1 MTGGGMRMEKDSMG
15 EMSVPKAALYGAS
28 TQRAVLNFPISGYR
42 FPRAFIRALGLIK
55 WAAAQANHDLGLLDA
70 ERCALIVQAAE
81 EVLEGKHDADFP
93 LDIFQTGSGT
103 STNTN
108 ANEVIAN
115 RCAQLAG
122 KPIGSRELVHPN
134 DHVNMGQ
141 SSNDVIPS
149 AIHVS
154 GAEQLKNA
162 LIPAL
167 EKLHRALEAKT
178 KEFWDIIKIGRTHL
192 MDATP
197 IRLGQEFS
205 GYAKQIAYARERA
218 EKAMEVLRELAL
230 GGTAVGTGLNRQ
242 IEFPGKVMRHLK
254 QRTGIDFYEA
264 KNHFEAQGGKDAV
277 VEASGQLKTIAVS
290 LFKIANDIRLLGS
303 GPRCGFGEIQ
313 LPATQPGSSIMP
325 GKVNPVMSEAMM
337 MVCAQVIGNDAV
349 VTWSGANGNFELNV
363 MMPVMAH
370 NFLESI
376 RLLTHATDVF
386 CEKCVT
392 GITANKAHCEELV
405 ELSMAMV
412 TSLAPKIGYDRAAE
426 IAKES
431 VRTGKTVR
439 QLCLEKKV
447 LPKEELDRALD
458 PVAMTAPATPSPSDA
473 GRAAPGGSGSGGG

>member
-1 MTGGGMRMEKDSMG
+1 MTAERTRIEKDSMG
-15 EMSVPKAALYGAS
+15 EMVVPESALYGAS

-42 FPRAFIRALGLIK
+42 FSRPFIRALGLLK

-70 ERCALIVQAAE
+70 HRAAFIVQAAE
-81 EVLEGKHDADFP
+81 EVAEGKLDSHFP

-115 RCAQLAG
+115 RSAQLAG
-122 KPIGSRELVHPN
+122 QPIGSKDPVHPN

-154 GAEQLKNA
+154 TAEELKNR

-167 EKLHRALEAKT
+167 EKLAAALDAKA
-178 KEFWDIIKIGRTHL
+178 KEFWDVIKIGRTHL

-197 IRLGQEFS
+197 VRLGQEFS
-205 GYAKQIAYARERA
+205 GYAQQARYSRDRA
-218 EKAMEVLRELAL
+218 EKALEGLRELAL
-230 GGTAVGTGLNRQ
+230 GGTAVGTGLNRH
-242 IEFPGKVMRHLK
+242 IDFPRKVMHHLH
-254 QRTGIDFYEA
+254 QRTGIEFYEA
-264 KNHFEAQGGKDAV
+264 KNHFEAQGSKDAA

-290 LFKIANDIRLLGS
+290 LFKLANDIRLLGS
-303 GPRCGFGEIQ
+303 GPRCGIGEIQ

-325 GKVNPVMSEAMM
+325 GKVNPVMCESMM
-337 MVCAQVIGNDAV
+337 MVCAQVFGNDSCI
-349 VTWSGANGNFELNV
+349 TWAGANGNFELNV

-370 NFLESI
+370 DLLESI
-376 RLLTHATDVF
+376 RLLANISNAFT
-386 CEKCVT
+386 EKCVT
-392 GITANKAHCEELV
+392 GIVANRERCQELV

-431 VRTGKTVR
+431 AKTGKTVR
-439 QLCLEKKV
+439 ELCISKKI
-447 LPKEELDRALD
+447 LPEAELNRILD
-458 PVAMTAPATPSPSDA
+458 PISMTE
-473 GRAAPGGSGSGGG
+473 PGGEGSAGG

>member
-1 MTGGGMRMEKDSMG
+1 MTNGRPRMEKDSMG
-15 EMSVPKAALYGAS
+15 QMSVPESALYGAS
-28 TQRAVLNFPISGYR
+28 TERAVLNFPISGYR
-42 FPRAFIRALGLIK
+42 FSRPFIRALGLIK

-70 ERCALIVQAAE
+70 ERSALIVQAAE
-81 EVLEGKHDADFP
+81 EVVDGKLDEHFP

-115 RCAQLAG
+115 RCAQLGG

-149 AIHVS
+149 AIHIS
-154 GAEQLKNA
+154 GAEQLKNC
-162 LIPAL
+162 LVPAL
-167 EKLHRALEAKT
+167 EKLRDALEAKA
-178 KEFWDIIKIGRTHL
+178 KEFWEIIKIGRTHL

-197 IRLGQEFS
+197 VRVGQEFS
-205 GYAKQIAYARERA
+205 GYAQQVAYGKERA
-218 EKAMEVLRELAL
+218 QKAMEVLRELAL
-230 GGTAVGTGLNRQ
+230 GGTAVGTGLNRHVD
-242 IEFPGKVMRHLK
+242 FPGKVMRHID
-254 QRTGIDFYEA
+254 QRTGIKFYEA
-264 KNHFEAQGGKDAV
+264 KNHFEAQGAKDAV

-303 GPRCGFGEIQ
+303 GPRCGIGEIQ

-325 GKVNPVMSEAMM
+325 GKVNPVMCESMM
-337 MVCAQVIGNDAV
+337 MVCAQVIGNDATI
-349 VTWSGANGNFELNV
+349 TWSGANGNLELNV

-370 NFLESI
+370 ALLESI
-376 RLLTHATDVF
+376 RLLTHVVEVF

-392 GITANKAHCEELV
+392 GIVANTARCQELV

-431 VRTGKTVR
+431 LKTGKTVR
-439 QLCLEKKV
+439 QICLEKKV
-447 LPKEELDRALD
+447 LPETELDRALD
-458 PVAMTAPATPSPSDA
+458 PVAMTE
-473 GRAAPGGSGSGGG
+473 PGGTNSTGG